1 MFRNVS
7 KVLIT
12 IFTLVLV
19 LSSAANVNVKAAAS
33 DYKFDFGG
41 GSVEYGYTG
50 VSAYTA
56 YNRNQGYG
64 FNTPENMR
72 NVTAYGSGAASDAV
86 QFITYGTKSTNTF
99 NVDLPNGLYEVKV
112 TLGNTTR
119 SSVAAEGVLQIINM
133 TGNNAVDKFQ
143 IPITDG
149 QLNIL
154 VTEGKSGAAFTLSA
168 LEIKKLSDNPVMNR
182 TLWIGGDSTAC
193 NYYPLDSSEQ
203 CGWGQLM
210 PKFVDSSRYQVRN
223 MAASGQCAR
232 GFRDDG
238 QFEAIMKYIKPG
250 DMFILE
256 YGINDTNS
264 KNNTTEAQFK
274 EIMTDMVVKVKA
286 TGATMVLLAPQGR
299 STDFSGN
306 VHTAVN
312 RWYRAATLSVAQEQN
327 VRLCDLNVLS
337 SAYFTSIGSSATL
350 AIYMSGDSL
359 HPNRAGATELARIVA
374 NDLKDLLTGTSTP
387 TLKPTSAPTPT
398 LAPTDTPNRIKGDI
412 DGDGSITSIDFGL
425 FRKFMLSI
433 SGYPDLIDKWYADLN
448 GDGNVNSI
456 DFGYLRQYLLGII
469 KEFPVK
475 PTQTPVSTAAVNTE
489 TYEAEEAAITNGMLE
504 TTNTGYS
511 GSGYVNYNNEAGS
524 YVDWNVNIPVSGSYR
539 LTFRYSNGTTVN
551 RPMSITING
560 NTIMSSMDFNSTD
573 AWTVW
578 TEAYIVANLNQ
589 GQNVIRATGTTSNGG
604 PNVDYLK
611 ISKTSEPLST
621 NVIPVTTP
629 TPVASDYPTVYLA
642 GDSTVQTYNASY
654 YPQTGWGQVISD
666 YFTSDVKFVNKA
678 IAGRSSKNFV
688 EQGRLDEILNV
699 IQKDDY
705 LFIQFG
711 HNDAT
716 ISNADRYAAPY
727 TTYKEYLAKYIDGA
741 RAKGA
746 IPVLIT
752 PVARLNYKNGTYT
765 NDFPD
770 YCTAMKQVA
779 NEKNCAIIDMM
790 TKCLN
795 YYNSLSYNE
804 VYSFYLV
811 SSNGT
816 DYTHFTEKG
825 AKEVARLVSQG
836 VKEINVSISQYVK

>member
-1 MFRNVS
+1 MIRNIS
-7 KVLIT
+7 KTLAYALSLLLI
-12 IFTLVLV
+12 LVFP
-19 LSSAANVNVKAAAS
+19 VNEKVKAATT

-41 GSVEYGYTG
+41 GSVQWDYTG
-50 VSAYTA
+50 VSASTA
-56 YNRNQGYG
+56 YSKTQGYG
-64 FNTPENMR
+64 FNTPSNMR
-72 NVTAYGSGAASDAV
+72 NVTAYGNGVSSDAV
-86 QFITYGTKSTNTF
+86 QFVAFGINSTNTF

-133 TGNNAVDKFQ
+133 TGNCAVDKFQ

-154 VTEGKSGAAFTLSA
+154 VTEGKEGATFTLSA
-168 LEIKKLSDNPVMNR
+168 LEIKKLSDSPVTNR
-182 TLWIGGDSTAC
+182 TIWIGGDSTAC
-193 NYYPLDSSEQ
+193 NYYPLDTSEQ
-203 CGWGQLM
+203 CGWGQLL
-210 PKFVDSSRYQVRN
+210 PKYVDSSLFQVRN

-250 DMFILE
+250 DIFILE
-256 YGINDTNS
+256 FGINDTNS

-274 EIMTDMVVKVKA
+274 EIMSDMVVKVKA
-286 TGATMVLLAPQGR
+286 TGATMVLLTPQGR
-299 STDFSGN
+299 ATDFNGN
-306 VHTAVN
+306 LHTAAN
-312 RWYRAATLSVAQEQN
+312 RWYRNTTLAVANEQN

-337 SAYFTSIGSSATL
+337 SAYFTSIGSNATL
-350 AIYMSGDSL
+350 ALYMSGDTL
-359 HPNRAGATELARIVA
+359 HPNRAGAAELSRMVSS
-374 NDLKDLLTGTSTP
+374 DLKDLLTMSSP
-387 TLKPTSAPTPT
+387 TASVKPTNTPTPT
-398 LAPTDTPNRIKGDI
+398 NTVYQIKGDV
-412 DGDGSITSIDFGL
+412 DGDGRVTSIDFGI
-425 FRKFMLSI
+425 FRSYLISVSNLHDLSN
-433 SGYPDLIDKWYADLN
+433 KWSADVN
-448 GDGNVNSI
+448 SDGSVNSI
-456 DFGYLRQYLLGII
+456 DFGYMRKYLLGMIS
-469 KEFPVK
+469 EFPG
-475 PTQTPVSTAAVNTE
+475 AAQPLMDFFTE
-489 TYEAEEAAITNGMLE
+489 TYEAEQASITNGILE
-504 TTNTGYS
+504 TINTGYT
-511 GSGYVNYNNEAGS
+511 GSGYVNYNNEVGS
-524 YVDWNVNIPVSGSYR
+524 CVEWNINIPTSGSYKT
-539 LTFRYSNGTTVN
+539 TFRYSNGTTIS
-551 RPMSITING
+551 RPMSISVNG
-560 NTIMSSMDFNSTD
+560 NIVQSSMDFSATTD
-573 AWTVW
+573 WTTW
-578 TEAYIVANLNQ
+578 NESSIVINLSQ
-589 GQNVIRATGTTSNGG
+589 GQNIIRATGVTTNGG

-611 ISKTSEPLST
+611 ISQTTDPVST
-621 NVIPVTTP
+621 NPNVIP
-629 TPVASDYPTVYLA
+629 TPVPTSATIPTVYLA

-654 YPQTGWGQVISD
+654 YPQTGWGQVISN

-678 IAGRSSKNFV
+678 IGGRSSKNFV

-699 IQKDDY
+699 IQNGDY

-752 PVARLNYKNGTYT
+752 PVARLNYKNNTYI

-779 NEKNCAIIDMM
+779 DEKDCAIIDMM

-795 YYNSLSYNE
+795 YYNTLDYSK

-816 DYTHFTEKG
+816 DYTHFTETG
-825 AKEVARLVSQG
+825 AKEVARLVAQG
-836 VKEINVSISQYVK
+836 IKEVNIPISKYVK